1 MELQQSVFQ
10 FIPGKTRQSSGGWL
24 SFNCP
29 CCIDQG
35 ESRADTRMRGGLK
48 NEGDLVSYHCF
59 NCGITASHRKGQVIN
74 KNFVKFMRLLGVP
87 ESEIKRLQIESIRE
101 K

>member
-1 MELQQSVFQ
+1 MLYYNNMELQQTVYS

-59 NCGITASHRKGQVIN
+59 NCGITASH
-74 KNFVKFMRLLGVP
+74 FD
-87 ESEIKRLQIESIRE
+87 EILSDKKKRYL